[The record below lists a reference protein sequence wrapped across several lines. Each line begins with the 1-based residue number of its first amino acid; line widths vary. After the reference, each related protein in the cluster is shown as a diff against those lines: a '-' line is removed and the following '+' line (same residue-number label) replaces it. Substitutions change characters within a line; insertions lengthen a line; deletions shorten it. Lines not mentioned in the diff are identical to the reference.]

1 MASVERV
8 DNEVRRLRGM
18 GLLGVLFAVIVVF
31 RLFTLQ
37 IWQHDLYT
45 ALAAGTHQVLQ
56 ELFPTRGG
64 IFIKDGATGKTVP
77 MAIYRDVFLV
87 FADTREITDSEKTAR
102 GIDNALF
109 IGDAKRW
116 EIYQTMKNHPNDAH
130 VPLIQRVTEDEK
142 KKLEA
147 QQLAGIYFL
156 RKPYRYYPEGSVGA
170 HVIGFFGLQEDG
182 TPVGRY
188 GIEGFYN
195 EQLAG
200 RQGAVRGERD
210 ALGAWIPFGR
220 RDYAPAKDGVDITLT
235 IDRAIQYEV
244 CTDIERRAKEFEAT
258 GAAAIVM
265 DPKTGAIMALCSYPT
280 FDPNEYQKIESIQQ
294 FNNNAIFNAYEPGS
308 IMKPLIMAAALDQ
321 EVVTPDTEFE
331 DPGVREIEGFK
342 IKNAGEK
349 KYGKRTMREVLINS
363 INTGMVF
370 VAERLG
376 NDTVRDYIQSFG
388 FGKKTG
394 IQLDTE
400 VAGTIESLKKEGF
413 VYAATA
419 SFGQGITAT
428 ALQMV
433 QAYSA
438 LANGGKM
445 VKPYLVEKIQDGEK
459 VIFEGKP
466 SQYTEVL
473 SPRAAAL
480 TADMMVS
487 VVEEGHAKTARVEGY
502 RLAGKTGT
510 AEIAEGAGYGEDTIH
525 SFVGFGP
532 VEDPQF
538 VMITMFE
545 RPKIARW
552 AESTAAPVF
561 GELAKFI
568 LQYKGVAPSK

>member
-45 ALAAGTHQVLQ
+45 ALAAGTHQAFQ
-56 ELFPTRGG
+56 ELFPARGG
-64 IFIKDGATGKTVP
+64 IFIKDGTTGKTVP
-77 MAIYRDVFLV
+77 VAIHRDVFTV
-87 FADTREITDSEKTAR
+87 FANTTEIPDPEKTAR
-102 GIDNALF
+102 AIDDAIF

-116 EIYQTMKNHPNDAH
+116 EIYQTMKNQPNDPY
-130 VPLIQRVTEDEK
+130 VPLIQRITEDEK
-142 KKLEA
+142 NKLEEKNVT
-147 QQLAGIYFL
+147 GINFV
-156 RKPYRYYPEGSVGA
+156 RRPYRYYPEGSVGA

-188 GIEGFYN
+188 GIEGFYDK
-195 EQLAG
+195 ELAG
-200 RQGAVRGERD
+200 LQGTVRGERD

-244 CTDIERRAKEFEAT
+244 CTDIERRAKEFSAT

-265 DPKTGAIMALCSYPT
+265 DPKTGAIMALCSYPV
-280 FDPNEYQKIESIQQ
+280 FDPNEYQKIETIQQ
-294 FNNNAIFNAYEPGS
+294 FNNNAIFHAYEPGS

-349 KYGKRTMREVLINS
+349 KYGKRTMREVLVNS

-376 NDTVRDYIQSFG
+376 RTAVREYIESFG
-388 FGKKTG
+388 FGTKTG

-400 VAGTIESLKKEGF
+400 VAGTIAGLKKDGAI
-413 VYAATA
+413 YAATA

-445 VKPYLVEKIQDGEK
+445 VKPYLVEKIQDGDDTRYEA
-459 VIFEGKP
+459 EP
-466 SQYTEVL
+466 AQYTEVL

-487 VVEEGHAKTARVEGY
+487 VMEEGHAKTARVVGY

-532 VEDPQF
+532 IEDPQF
-538 VMITMFE
+538 VMITVFE
-545 RPKIARW
+545 RPKIAGY

-568 LQYKGVAPSK
+568 LQYKGV